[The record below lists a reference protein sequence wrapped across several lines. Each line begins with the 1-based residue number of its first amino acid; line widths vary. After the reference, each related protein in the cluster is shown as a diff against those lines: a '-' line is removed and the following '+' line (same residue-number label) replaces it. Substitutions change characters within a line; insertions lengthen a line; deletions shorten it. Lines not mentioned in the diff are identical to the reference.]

1 MVRLQS
7 VGLSKSYRRS
17 LRDAGL
23 FLLRLAAANGWCI
36 SRQTSPQ
43 VLDRWLEALVEEA
56 HKNGERLYWVTL
68 GVLGLQRSLNVSG
81 AMLRNTWRAIQGWR
95 SLKPVRS
102 RIPITAFCIEGLV
115 LCLFKEGWS
124 VDGWLRQQLWAA
136 ALGSWL
142 GFVCLLRPSEVL
154 NLRVGDLSFSTSISS
169 SSSSR
174 LDPGMIVVIRYPKTR
189 RIWRKQFVLC
199 NDIRLEAWLRWWI
212 LGKSLNKPLFA
223 MTRYIWYKHFSM
235 GLEFLELSSCGF
247 TLGSLRAGGATN
259 HFRRYG
265 NLGQLQ
271 YLGRW
276 TSQSTLQFYLQEAFS
291 MHVEAHITDDARKRL
306 NTFHR
311 FAHFLDQPPIFS
323 WRTLV
328 RTHAD

>member
-36 SRQTSPQ
+36 NRQTSPQ
-43 VLDRWLEALVEEA
+43 VLDHWLEALVEEA

-174 LDPGMIVVIRYPKTR
+174 LDPGMIVIRYPKTR

-235 GLEFLELSSCGF
+235 GLEFLDLSSCGF

>member
-23 FLLRLAAANGWCI
+23 YLLRLAATNGWYI
-36 SRQTSPQ
+36 NRQTPPQ
-43 VLDRWLEALVEEA
+43 KLDRWLEALVEEA
-56 HKNGERLYWVTL
+56 HKSGERLYWVTL
-68 GVLGLQRSLNVSG
+68 GVLGVQRSLNISG

-102 RIPITAFCIEGLV
+102 RIPMTTFCIEGLV
-115 LCLFKEGWS
+115 LCLLKEGWK
-124 VDGWLRQQLWAA
+124 VEGWLRQQYWAA

-154 NLRVGDLSFSTSISS
+154 SLRVSDLSFSTSSS
-169 SSSSR
+169 SSSHQ

-189 RIWRKQFVLC
+189 RIWRRQFVLC
-199 NDIRLEAWLRWWI
+199 NDGRLEAWLQWWI
-212 LGKSLNKPLFA
+212 FGKSLNRPLFA
-223 MTRYIWYKHFSM
+223 MTRYIWHKHFSL
-235 GLEFLELSSCGF
+235 GLEFLDLSSCGF

-259 HFRRYG
+259 HFRRNG

-291 MHVEAHITDDARKRL
+291 MHVEANMSGDAKQNL
-306 NTFHR
+306 NTLHR
-311 FAHFLDQPPIFS
+311 FAHLLDQPPTS
-323 WRTLV
+323 SLRTLV